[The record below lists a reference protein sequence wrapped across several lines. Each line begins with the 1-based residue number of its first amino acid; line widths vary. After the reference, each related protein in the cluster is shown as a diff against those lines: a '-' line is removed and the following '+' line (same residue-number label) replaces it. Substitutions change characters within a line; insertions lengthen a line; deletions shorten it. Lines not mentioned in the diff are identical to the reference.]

1 MNLLDILVKRVSGNL
16 PFFRQTS
23 TSKPTLVR
31 IFVNVFSLLNLK
43 VKVMPREKDQCRF
56 IFCVFVFEGCCSV
69 EYLQDGNRPRPR
81 GVVVSLTVQSGALQK
96 RMSLRRHFVRENL
109 RLPYKE
115 DGTVTKSVFFHGIL
129 KRYGDPQTRGY
140 SGLQKIR
147 FQSDGYPWWFL
158 FTSFERSYGRFL
170 SQMFP
175 RFQYHVLRV
184 FKFKY

>member
-1 MNLLDILVKRVSGNL
+1 
-16 PFFRQTS
+16 
-23 TSKPTLVR
+23 
-31 IFVNVFSLLNLK
+31 
-43 VKVMPREKDQCRF
+43 
-56 IFCVFVFEGCCSV
+56 
-69 EYLQDGNRPRPR
+69 
-81 GVVVSLTVQSGALQK
+81 
-96 RMSLRRHFVRENL
+96 MSLRRHFVRENL

-184 FKFKY
+184 FKFKYWMNVDRLKQGYRSYYTTSSVNVFVRCWEMVTGSRPSVGVPQTSIVEHRALHFWDSQGK